1 MNSVNVIGRLGTDP
15 ELKERDG
22 DNLCKLRIAVDS
34 GRDDTYWFDV
44 VCWGKTADACAQYLG
59 KGSQVGIEGKL
70 QSRTWEKDGGGKGY
84 AVEINAFRVDFLGGK
99 QEGGAAP
106 QQQRQSKPQAQPQQ
120 QAGPQIDWTMEDEE
134 DPFADE

>member
-34 GRDDTYWFDV
+34 GRDDPYWFDV

-70 QSRTWEKDGGGKGY
+70 QSRTWEKAGGGKGY

-106 QQQRQSKPQAQPQQ
+106 QQQRQSKPQAAPKQS
-120 QAGPQIDWTMEDEE
+120 GSDIDWTMEDEE